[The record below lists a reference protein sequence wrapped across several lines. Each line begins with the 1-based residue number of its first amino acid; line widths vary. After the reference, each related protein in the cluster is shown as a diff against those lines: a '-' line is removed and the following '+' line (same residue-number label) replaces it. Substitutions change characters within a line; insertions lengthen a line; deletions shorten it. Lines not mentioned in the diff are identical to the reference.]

1 MAAKKAPAKA
11 PAKRTA
17 KKTENPEDVLPKL
30 SQEELLKL
38 RLLDAQAKIAAQDA
52 NMAMMEKVALL
63 NKLDPEGLLRACDLR
78 FARSR
83 ENEGNVRKEYQD
95 VLAKISARL
104 GVDLAIGCTI
114 DPETGTVIQH
124 EKKE

>member
-11 PAKRTA
+11 PAKRS
-17 KKTENPEDVLPKL
+17 KKAANPEDVLPKL
-30 SQEELLKL
+30 AQEELLKL

-83 ENEGNVRKEYQD
+83 ENEGSVRKEYQD
-95 VLAKISARL
+95 VLAKISTRV
-104 GVDLAIGCTI
+104 GVDLTSGCTI
-114 DPETGTVIQH
+114 DPETGTIIQH